1 MIQPMVV
8 ATTSEFQDSTPLD
21 LVNIDFISRFKKL
34 GFCFI
39 DLNPSALHE
48 LQTAALS
55 KVSFIDI
62 DLNVIRSGASINI
75 TDIFSTEELSKLQ
88 EIGLAITNSRLVKS
102 YIPFPELIGTSINY
116 SIYDER
122 AFAHQTHAH
131 IWHRDADDCIPQLKV
146 LIPLV
151 NTNKENG
158 MFSFIPKNYTPW
170 NESLVD
176 NTIVNRLS
184 AEDSDFV
191 RSDIARVSD
200 EKMRSSKL
208 SHHICDFE
216 SRVGEAVMIDT
227 NSCYHKG
234 GLIADKDHFRLLA
247 QITIGCSLTHMWK
260 DESSALGSRLRRHI
274 RKAFSTFYGTKN
286 KGSIAVTL

>member
-8 ATTSEFQDSTPLD
+8 ATTSAFEDSIPLD
-21 LVNIDFISRFKKL
+21 LVNNDFISEFRKL

-39 DLNPSALHE
+39 GLNPSTLLE
-48 LQTAALS
+48 LQSAAQS
-55 KVSFIDI
+55 KASFIDL

-75 TDIFSTEELSKLQ
+75 TNIFSTEELSKLK
-88 EIGLAITNSRLVKS
+88 EIALAITNSRLVKS
-102 YIPFPELIGTSINY
+102 YIPFPDLVGTSINY
-116 SIYDER
+116 SIYDEE

-151 NTNKENG
+151 NTSKENG

-170 NESLVD
+170 NVSLVD
-176 NTIVNRLS
+176 STILDRLS
-184 AEDSDFV
+184 TANNDFEK
-191 RSDIARVSD
+191 SDIARVSD

-208 SHHICDFE
+208 SQYICDFE
-216 SRVGEAVMIDT
+216 SRVGEAVLIDT

-234 GLIADKDHFRLLA
+234 GLIADKNNFRLLA
-247 QITIGCSLTHMWK
+247 QVTIGCSLTHMWK
-260 DESSALGSRLRRHI
+260 DESSVLGPRIRRHI
-274 RKAFSTFYGTKN
+274 RKAFSSFYGTNK
-286 KGSIAVTL
+286 KGSIAVRL